1 MNRFFSPM
9 CMFLLASPLFPL
21 AEEQA
26 QQRLQAEE
34 AEEQYQTVLRML
46 NATTRKTQKKEWVLP
61 VDLFHQPAFE
71 YSVLNY
77 CKKH

>member
-1 MNRFFSPM
+1 MITISFVT
-9 CMFLLASPLFPL
+9 FLT

-46 NATTRKTQKKEWVLP
+46 NATTRKNQKRE
-61 VDLFHQPAFE
+61 
-71 YSVLNY
+71 
-77 CKKH
+77 

>member
-1 MNRFFSPM
+1 MFQGFLSKKKACSLQSFINIYFSSL
-9 CMFLLASPLFPL
+9 FLV

-46 NATTRKTQKKEWVLP
+46 NTTTRKTQKKE
-61 VDLFHQPAFE
+61 
-71 YSVLNY
+71 
-77 CKKH
+77 

>member
-1 MNRFFSPM
+1 MMETESASWFHFQKYYCPSAAKVLRTFCFFI
-9 CMFLLASPLFPL
+9 CMSLLPSLRPL

-46 NATTRKTQKKEWVLP
+46 NATTRKTQKKE
-61 VDLFHQPAFE
+61 
-71 YSVLNY
+71 
-77 CKKH
+77 